1 MVDEPGITPD
11 ERLRQEEPP
20 VSDED
25 TTPRPALSLE
35 DKLRQEEPPI
45 SADDT
50 SPSKRIALA
59 EQLQQDEPPVSDE
72 DTTPRPALSL
82 EDKLRQEEPPVGLDD
97 TSPSSFTQAGLAIRT
112 GSSQRALGIVMLVGA
127 ALLTLIAT
135 VIWLDS
141 GDDTGSAALSG
152 AAVSEP
158 QEEQPAAADV
168 PEDKSPPA
176 QSAPAE
182 DTTAPQPETVTV
194 ALAAPLILPTA
205 AADEIASALLVP
217 VQDEGQ
223 TRAIQRENEPF
234 TIRSNA
240 ARAGVVKYTVQKGD
254 TLESIAEQFGLHDF
268 YTIVWSNP
276 ANKINPLRPGV
287 EITIAPGD
295 GVYYEVTENVSIAAV
310 AELYGVDPYA
320 IIDSES
326 NNLFGSTPDTLL
338 VEGMGGVFVPGG
350 EAERVMILQANTSG
364 GTGYAAAGGVSGSYS
379 LWGCTANVGGG
390 SLPVSRPLDSYTWMQ
405 GFSIGG
411 HTGVDLSPT
420 TGIGTPVK
428 AAGAG
433 TVVYAGWNSGG
444 YGNVVVIAHGPVF
457 SLYAHLD
464 SYSVRCGTN
473 VSAGQ
478 VIGAAGNT
486 GNSSGPH
493 LHFEVR
499 DADFNLR
506 NPQDYVSF

>member
-50 SPSKRIALA
+50 SPSKRIALD
-59 EQLQQDEPPVSDE
+59 EQLRQDEPPVSDE

-82 EDKLRQEEPPVGLDD
+82 EDKLRQEEPPISADD

-112 GSSQRALGIVMLVGA
+112 GSSQRALGIVMLLGA
-127 ALLTLIAT
+127 ALLTLIAA

-152 AAVSEP
+152 AAVSDP
-158 QEEQPAAADV
+158 QEGQPAAAGA
-168 PEDKSPPA
+168 PEAEAPPA

-182 DTTAPQPETVTV
+182 DTTASQPETVTV

-254 TLESIAEQFGLHDF
+254 TLESIAEKFSLRDF

-287 EITIAPGD
+287 EINIAPGD
-295 GVYYEVTENVSIAAV
+295 GVYYEVTENIPIAAI
-310 AELYGVDPYA
+310 AELYGVDP
-320 IIDSES
+320 
-326 NNLFGSTPDTLL
+326 
-338 VEGMGGVFVPGG
+338 
-350 EAERVMILQANTSG
+350 
-364 GTGYAAAGGVSGSYS
+364 
-379 LWGCTANVGGG
+379 
-390 SLPVSRPLDSYTWMQ
+390 
-405 GFSIGG
+405 
-411 HTGVDLSPT
+411 
-420 TGIGTPVK
+420 
-428 AAGAG
+428 
-433 TVVYAGWNSGG
+433 
-444 YGNVVVIAHGPVF
+444 
-457 SLYAHLD
+457 
-464 SYSVRCGTN
+464 
-473 VSAGQ
+473 
-478 VIGAAGNT
+478 
-486 GNSSGPH
+486 
-493 LHFEVR
+493 
-499 DADFNLR
+499 
-506 NPQDYVSF
+506 